1 MSVDTFPVPDAD
13 SLREALRQVIDPEIG
28 VNIIDLGLVYD
39 IDITQEQV
47 RIRMTMTSPACPMA
61 DMIIGDIDA
70 VLDVVLPKHYRV
82 AVELVW
88 DPPWTPEMMKPEAR
102 RHFGW

>member
-1 MSVDTFPVPDAD
+1 MSADGSPLPDVE

-28 VNIIDLGLVYD
+28 VNIIDLGLVYG
-39 IDITQEQV
+39 IDITPEQV
-47 RIRMTMTSPACPMA
+47 KITMTMTSPACPMA
-61 DMIIGDIDA
+61 DMIIDDIDA
-70 VLDVVLPKHYRV
+70 VLDVVLPERYRV

>member
-1 MSVDTFPVPDAD
+1 VSVDTSPIPDAD

-39 IDITQEQV
+39 IDITPEQV

-70 VLDVVLPKHYRV
+70 VLDVVLPGHYRV

-88 DPPWTPEMMKPEAR
+88 DPPWTPEMMEPEAR